1 MNKTWMK
8 SDMQYSKFT
17 LLDKKTINYY
27 TSNTK
32 ISSKYT
38 QKKTYINHFSFC
50 LIEDLSTC
58 VGRTLQ
64 CHARIWNGMSS

>member
-38 QKKTYINHFSFC
+38 KTHILTILVS
-50 LIEDLSTC
+50 
-58 VGRTLQ
+58 V
-64 CHARIWNGMSS
+64 

>member
-38 QKKTYINHFSFC
+38 HTQNILTILVS
-50 LIEDLSTC
+50 
-58 VGRTLQ
+58 V
-64 CHARIWNGMSS
+64 